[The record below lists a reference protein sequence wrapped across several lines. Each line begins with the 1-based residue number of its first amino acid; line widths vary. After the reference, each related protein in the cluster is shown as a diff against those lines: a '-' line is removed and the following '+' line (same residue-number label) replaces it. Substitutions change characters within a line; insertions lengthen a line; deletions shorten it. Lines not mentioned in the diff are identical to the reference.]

1 MIVEIILGIIVLVEG
16 YVIINLMYKSERLE
30 TWLET
35 FTRIITEVQEE
46 LDEIDSNGS
55 FASDDEVGAVF
66 KQIKETVDKLE
77 TLKGEQIDG

>member
-1 MIVEIILGIIVLVEG
+1 MLVEIILGIIVLVEG

-35 FTRIITEVQEE
+35 FTRTITEVQAE
-46 LDEIDSNGS
+46 LDEIDSKGS

>member
-35 FTRIITEVQEE
+35 FTRTITEVQEE
-46 LDEIDSNGS
+46 LDEIDNNGS